1 MSPRLERAALP
12 KLLAHPAYRRHAKTE
27 KFGNLASALASLVE
41 LENPPPHRDRNGSH
55 GPTLSHNHVSV
66 KLHHLWKCSKPS
78 ISSRVRI
85 TSPTI
90 GLIRRSIPSATDGRT
105 WMSRVLLRTPVA
117 IMRTRFS
124 KVKISGPTASSTRF
138 SFFRA

>member
-27 KFGNLASALASLVE
+27 KLGNLASALASLVE

-66 KLHHLWKCSKPS
+66 KLHHLWKCSRL
-78 ISSRVRI
+78 SSADDAYERLCILTVLSSLGPLHLMLADES
-85 TSPTI
+85 SP
-90 GLIRRSIPSATDGRT
+90 RSSDAT
-105 WMSRVLLRTPVA
+105 L
-117 IMRTRFS
+117 
-124 KVKISGPTASSTRF
+124 AS
-138 SFFRA
+138 

>member
-66 KLHHLWKCSKPS
+66 KLHHLWKCSKWKQRCAGPNPVKS
-78 ISSRVRI
+78 TYRNVA
-85 TSPTI
+85 
-90 GLIRRSIPSATDGRT
+90 RSVPHYTYCYDFLSQCDWDIPSAKK
-105 WMSRVLLRTPVA
+105 RVMIPA
-117 IMRTRFS
+117 
-124 KVKISGPTASSTRF
+124 
-138 SFFRA
+138 

>member
-27 KFGNLASALASLVE
+27 KLGNLASALASLVE

-66 KLHHLWKCSKPS
+66 KLHHLWKCSRPTGWP
-78 ISSRVRI
+78 ISPHEERCSGR
-85 TSPTI
+85 
-90 GLIRRSIPSATDGRT
+90 GIRRVTVVNIVNVSP
-105 WMSRVLLRTPVA
+105 
-117 IMRTRFS
+117 
-124 KVKISGPTASSTRF
+124 
-138 SFFRA
+138 

>member
-27 KFGNLASALASLVE
+27 KLGNLASALASLVE

-66 KLHHLWKCSKPS
+66 KLHHLWKCSN
-78 ISSRVRI
+78 RHFM
-85 TSPTI
+85 
-90 GLIRRSIPSATDGRT
+90 LF
-105 WMSRVLLRTPVA
+105 L
-117 IMRTRFS
+117 
-124 KVKISGPTASSTRF
+124 TASMIYLPGVKRKPLFDEKMARTGAKFVLKFLGVLFVCLVGAHLACSQ
-138 SFFRA
+138 

>member
-27 KFGNLASALASLVE
+27 KLGNLASALASLVE

-66 KLHHLWKCSKPS
+66 KLHHLWKCSK
-78 ISSRVRI
+78 
-85 TSPTI
+85 
-90 GLIRRSIPSATDGRT
+90 
-105 WMSRVLLRTPVA
+105 
-117 IMRTRFS
+117 
-124 KVKISGPTASSTRF
+124 SSTEAMNALGKKVNLRQTF
-138 SFFRA
+138 TKSGSTAELTEGSKNAKAWQ

>member
-27 KFGNLASALASLVE
+27 KLGNLASALASLVE

-66 KLHHLWKCSKPS
+66 KLHHLWKCSSFSTKGRRRMIGKPVDMLELS
-78 ISSRVRI
+78 LKAQV
-85 TSPTI
+85 
-90 GLIRRSIPSATDGRT
+90 
-105 WMSRVLLRTPVA
+105 
-117 IMRTRFS
+117 
-124 KVKISGPTASSTRF
+124 
-138 SFFRA
+138 